1 MEDLNDLL
9 GCDAYIP
16 GAGPARSDRTSHPRP
31 CWCAR
36 GLRRSTIRRG
46 LNRASRS
53 LQPSLAGLRE
63 KVPGG
68 IISSGSLSE
77 NGLKN
82 NSWAKTLARSR
93 HDLTWQITGDGL
105 IAPELDFDIGLC
117 WPGGPRL
124 VVAVPARVGDP
135 ELLHQAG
142 QLAKQ
147 EHAPVIG
154 PGLIIDSEPGS
165 ESHGGEAV
173 GVGDAGLVRGSV
185 DSGSWACA
193 MFSARPRYHGDSPST
208 K

>member
-53 LQPSLAGLRE
+53 LQPSSWTKGE
-63 KVPGG
+63 
-68 IISSGSLSE
+68 SSWRDNFEWIPIGE
-77 NGLKN
+77 WLKD